1 MSDQVRSAISPGLR
15 HVLMA
20 AGIVV
25 VIAGLKAS
33 ADLMIP
39 VIFALFLALLCIP
52 PMRRL
57 QAHGVPGWLS
67 IVIVVFAAT
76 LLVLLVAAVIG
87 QSITQ
92 FQDAL
97 PYYRERLDTIVRDA
111 ITWLNA
117 KGVNVEADEIVSKI
131 DTGSIMQ
138 LVGDTASSLLAT
150 LSNLL
155 LILLTMVFMLLEA
168 HAFPAKLR
176 RALGRPDADL
186 TDFSLAAE
194 RVQKY
199 LAIKAWVSLATGAC
213 ASLLCFALG
222 VDFPLFWGLIAF
234 LFNFVPNIGSII
246 AAVPVALLALIQ
258 LGLTEALFV
267 AAGYFAINMVIG
279 NFLEP
284 RVMGRQLGLSTLVV
298 FLSML
303 FWGWVW
309 GPVGMLLSVPL
320 TVIVKIA
327 LEHSVDFKWVAVL
340 LGPSDEHL
348 PADESQSESTADDAG
363 TMPSS

>member
-1 MSDQVRSAISPGLR
+1 M
-15 HVLMA
+15 
-20 AGIVV
+20 
-25 VIAGLKAS
+25 
-33 ADLMIP
+33 
-39 VIFALFLALLCIP
+39 
-52 PMRRL
+52 
-57 QAHGVPGWLS
+57 
-67 IVIVVFAAT
+67 
-76 LLVLLVAAVIG
+76 LLVAVVIG
-87 QSITQ
+87 QSVDQ
-92 FQDAL
+92 FQSSL

-111 ITWLNA
+111 IGWLNA
-117 KGVNVEADEIVSKI
+117 RGVNVEADEITSKI
-131 DTGSIMQ
+131 DTGSLMQ
-138 LVGDTASSLLAT
+138 LVGDTASGLLAT

-155 LILLTMVFMLLEA
+155 LVLLTMIFMLFEA
-168 HAFPAKLR
+168 HGFPDKLR
-176 RALGRPDADL
+176 RAIGDPDADL
-186 TDFSLAAE
+186 RDFALAAE

-213 ASLLCFALG
+213 ASLLCFVLG
-222 VDFPLFWGLIAF
+222 VDFPLLWGLIAF

-258 LGLTEALFV
+258 LGVGDALLV

-279 NFLEP
+279 NFIEP

-327 LEHSVDFKWVAVL
+327 LEHSDDFRWVAVL
-340 LGPSDEHL
+340 LGPGDEAM
-348 PADESQSESTADDAG
+348 PDTERQSASADDDAG
-363 TMPSS
+363 TMPAS